1 MGQYSSVPVYK
12 RALRRCTQQ
21 LVEELDFDS
30 ITDYLISRE
39 VFPSVRLRNIKV
51 RRTEPFYSKCS
62 KKLEHFS
69 CSVFSS
75 PEPKA
80 QGELL

>member
-21 LVEELDFDS
+21 LIEELDFDS

-39 VFPSVRLRNIKV
+39 VFPSVPLRDIKV
-51 RRTEPFYSKCS
+51 RHRTI
-62 KKLEHFS
+62 L
-69 CSVFSS
+69 
-75 PEPKA
+75 
-80 QGELL
+80 